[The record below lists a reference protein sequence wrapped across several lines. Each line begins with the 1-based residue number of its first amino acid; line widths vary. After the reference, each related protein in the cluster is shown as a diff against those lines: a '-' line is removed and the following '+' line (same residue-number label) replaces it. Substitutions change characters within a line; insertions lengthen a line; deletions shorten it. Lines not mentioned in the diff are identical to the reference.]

1 MWQRRQ
7 MPANSNG
14 KRAWSLPNWLQRD
27 RALRIGRGITVN
39 GPLVSA
45 GTIRVLGRVEGD
57 IRAGALEIGRNA
69 LVKGDIYADAA
80 VIHGRIEGSI
90 HAHAVQLTATAHV
103 EGTIVHGRA
112 LSVDLGAHFV
122 GDCRHAARLSSVH

>member
-1 MWQRRQ
+1 MWQRLR
-7 MPANSNG
+7 MPANSNP
-14 KRAWSLPNWLQRD
+14 KSIWSLPSWLQRD
-27 RALRIGRGITVN
+27 RALRVRRGTTVT

-57 IRAGALEIGRNA
+57 IRAADLEIGRNA

-103 EGTIVHGRA
+103 EGTIVHDRA

-122 GDCRHAARLSSVH
+122 GDCRHSARVVRLH